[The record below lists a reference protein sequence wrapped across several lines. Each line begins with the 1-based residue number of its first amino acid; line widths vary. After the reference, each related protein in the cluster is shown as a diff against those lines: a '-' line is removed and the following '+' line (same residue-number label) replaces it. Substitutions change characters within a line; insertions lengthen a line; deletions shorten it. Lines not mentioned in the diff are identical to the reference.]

1 MNQDGVIKY
10 LITKIDN
17 EPHIVCV
24 SKCNFCPFF
33 SLDEI
38 GFECFCIREE
48 RNKPK
53 YIDKVNCVTYANN
66 KRFTTNEI
74 KRPNWC
80 SLDEF
85 LIGDNINN
93 YMYYRSGKHT
103 ISCEKVDNPEQLP
116 IIFDTYLKL
125 SKGNIVKDNKK
136 IEKENFQLIEHKNK
150 NICSCCGQ
158 NKEDVDRNKNMG
170 LCKDCYQ
177 DVINN
182 QNDELLSFIYINNFR
197 LKRKSTYSNLNF
209 KKILNNNFYTNI
221 V

>member
-182 QNDELLSFIYINNFR
+182 QNDELLSFIYMNNFR